1 MSAVTSPAFRR
12 LVQSLKKHK
21 KTLTVVEQCC
31 GGLIQT
37 SIIAQPGASSVF
49 VGGAV
54 PYNNKKGKGLLLND
68 ENLHKS
74 LVSPTKAFDKS
85 TEDGYID
92 SKFDWTSKAAQ
103 AFCQSLNTDYAV
115 SEGGAAGPTF
125 NPEGMDKG
133 FAVLSVAGKNGAPE
147 SDLVQLLDQKLIRS
161 PNNDREGNMRL
172 FADAAAD
179 LLTEIIE
186 ADHGKDSESEN
197 VNVESNADD
206 QTDATANE
214 KLILDRSTSLRTD
227 EAALNEMKS
236 RAKYVVVKD
245 AEMLFRSPTELA
257 FLSYEGLAMKY
268 DPKRTTNTFL
278 GILSDKDKT
287 PLFSID
293 VVEKDAEDEEFSFV
307 NDATDADY
315 FYANVRTNAPLLNTL
330 ENEIAL
336 HTMAY
341 ANWQRNNKFCS
352 SCGGPLELIQGGTA
366 QQCTDEDC
374 RKMFWPRQDP
384 SMIASIGSRCG
395 TKILLARSR
404 RHPPKMHTVLAGF
417 VEAGET
423 FEKAVARETWEEVGI
438 RIDEDSVKYVGS
450 QPWPFP
456 QSSMVAFEATA
467 DASQPLNIDENEI
480 VEARWF
486 DRDEVFRAT
495 QIEGPVMQPEVA
507 KKALEEDPSLPLLIP
522 PKQVIARKLIDTW
535 FEGSSR

>member
-1 MSAVTSPAFRR
+1 MSSVTSPAFRR

-37 SIIAQPGASSVF
+37 SIMAQPGASSVF
-49 VGGAV
+49 VGGSV
-54 PYNNKKGKGLLLND
+54 PYNTKKGKGLLLND
-68 ENLHKS
+68 EILHKS
-74 LVSPTKAFDKS
+74 LLSPLNAVFDKS

-92 SKFDWTSKAAQ
+92 SKFDWTSKAAT
-103 AFCQSLNTDYAV
+103 AFCESLETDYAV

-125 NPEGMDKG
+125 NPTGMEKG
-133 FAVLSVAGKNGAPE
+133 FAVLSVAGRKEASSVE
-147 SDLVQLLDQKLIRS
+147 LLDQKLILS
-161 PNNDREGNMRL
+161 PSNDREGNMRL

-186 ADHGKDSESEN
+186 ADHGTDTKNESLKGEEN
-197 VNVESNADD
+197 FEDKTESAG
-206 QTDATANE
+206 NE

-227 EAALNEMKS
+227 EGALNELKAS
-236 RAKYVVVKD
+236 AKYVVVRGAD
-245 AEMLFRSPTELA
+245 MLFRSPTELA

-278 GILSDKDKT
+278 GLLSDENRT

-293 VVEKDAEDEEFSFV
+293 VVEADAEDEEFSFV
-307 NDATDADY
+307 NDATDKDY
-315 FYANVRTNAPLLNTL
+315 FYANVRTNAPLLNSL
-330 ENEIAL
+330 ENEISL
-336 HTMAY
+336 HSMAY
-341 ANWQRNNKFCS
+341 ANWQRSNNFCS
-352 SCGGPLELIQGGTA
+352 SCGGTLELIHGGTA

-395 TKILLARSR
+395 TKILLARSH
-404 RHPPKMHTVLAGF
+404 RHPPRMHTVLAGF

-456 QSSMVAFEATA
+456 QSCMVAFEATA
-467 DASQPLNIDENEI
+467 DDTQPLNIDENEL

-486 DRDEVFRAT
+486 DREEVFTAT
-495 QIEGPVMQPEVA
+495 QIEGPVMQAEVA
-507 KKALEEDPSLPLLIP
+507 KKVLEEDPSLPLLIP

-535 FEGSSR
+535 LEGSAR